1 MTTTT
6 TASHRPAYRTEHHNL
21 DGTGSKPCRVYD
33 LSPVTV
39 HQDDPPLDYKDYWR
53 AVTDVTCPCCD
64 GGIIRWAEAGNVSG
78 YRICDG
84 CGRHFVANGDKDK
97 PSLIR
102 VGQRRSK
109 AGQTI

>member
-1 MTTTT
+1 MTTATNR
-6 TASHRPAYRTEHHNL
+6 HAYRTEHHNL

-33 LSPVTV
+33 LTPVTI
-39 HQDDPPLDYKDYWR
+39 HQDNPPLDYKDYWR